1 MKRAVGALGVLGL
14 LCAVA
19 LPAANA
25 AALLTDD
32 FSTDKLLKDPLTYV
46 QGFGTSQATAKAAG
60 DTTAV
65 PFYIHDGYLSSLSP
79 DGTYRSSDGTGND
92 EIAALDPSVDPDT
105 HYPYV
110 LLFGDPKLADVAMQ
124 MRIYSIDQNTGSLG
138 LILRATPKTKP
149 EDKDSWY
156 EFQYVT
162 SGGTAGDVAGTNE
175 GLTTDQVTSGIVPVT
190 ATPTLRILKVV
201 NSKWTLLAETYFNKS
216 KDHIPEINLA
226 GVDHDSS
233 GGGDADNPTG
243 AVFRFVA
250 KGNVLQA
257 FAALPGKPFIKY
269 LETTDND
276 LKAGK
281 LGIMHTQYDPVFDD
295 LLVEDAP

>member
-1 MKRAVGALGVLGL
+1 MKRSVGALGILGL

-32 FSTDKLLKDPLTYV
+32 FSSDKLLKDPLTYV

-60 DTTAV
+60 ETAP

-92 EIAALDPSVDPDT
+92 EIAALDPSVDPDP
-105 HYPYV
+105 HFPYV
-110 LLFGDPKLADVAMQ
+110 MLFGDPKLADVAMQ
-124 MRIYSIDQNTGSLG
+124 LKIYSIDQSTGALG

-149 EDKDSWY
+149 EDKDTWY
-156 EFQYVT
+156 QMTYST
-162 SGGTAGDVAGTNE
+162 NGAAGDVAAPSNE
-175 GLTTDQVTSGIVPVT
+175 GITPDQLASGLPQIEVS
-190 ATPTLRILKVV
+190 PTLRILKVV
-201 NSKWTLLAETYFNKS
+201 NNKWTVLGVTDFNKS
-216 KDHIPEINLA
+216 KDHIPEVNLV
-226 GVDHDSS
+226 GVDHDPS
-233 GGGDADNPTG
+233 GGGDQDNPTG
-243 AVFRFVA
+243 ATFRFVA

-269 LETTDND
+269 LEVTDD
-276 LKAGK
+276 ELKAGK
-281 LGIMHTQYDPVFDD
+281 VGITHTQYDPAFDD
-295 LLVEDAP
+295 LLIEPAP